1 MRELT
6 TLRVGLN
13 FNRLRA
19 KERERETEEQTEN
32 EGEEVKGWRVT
43 EVRHQ
48 NESASVFKCCYMI
61 NVS

>member
-43 EVRHQ
+43 EVRDTRTSRRQ
-48 NESASVFKCCYMI
+48 YL
-61 NVS
+61 NVVI

>member
-1 MRELT
+1 MRD
-6 TLRVGLN
+6 GLN

-43 EVRHQ
+43 EVRDSERAGA
-48 NESASVFKCCYMI
+48 NI
-61 NVS
+61 